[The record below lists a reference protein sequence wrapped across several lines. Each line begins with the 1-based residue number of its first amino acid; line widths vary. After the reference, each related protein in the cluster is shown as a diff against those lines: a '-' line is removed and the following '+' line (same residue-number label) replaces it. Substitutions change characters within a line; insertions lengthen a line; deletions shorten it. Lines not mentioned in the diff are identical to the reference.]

1 MAEKYVPQTDK
12 EKLEYLMATDERRES
27 HIKQVQKD
35 IKNLTDTVG
44 ELITVIAGSKYNKKT
59 GFVDLLDTMDDKLKS
74 MRIEVDSLSE
84 FKKTVQPQFNIGKWV
99 FILFITAI
107 IINYVNEKTTIK
119 YNKQITE
126 TTK

>member
-1 MAEKYVPQTDK
+1 MAEKYIPKTDK
-12 EKLEYLMATDERRES
+12 EKIDYLMATDERREN
-27 HIKQVQKD
+27 HIREIQKD
-35 IKNLTDTVG
+35 IKGLADNVS

-59 GFVDLLDTMDDKLKS
+59 GFVDLVDELGKKVDNLKT
-74 MRIEVDSLSE
+74 EVKSLNE
-84 FKKTVQPQFNIGKWV
+84 FKSTMQPQFNIGKWV

-107 IINYVNEKTTIK
+107 IINYVNEKTTVR

>member
-84 FKKTVQPQFNIGKWV
+84 FKKTVHPQFNIGKWV

-107 IINYVNEKTTIK
+107 IINYVNEKTTVK